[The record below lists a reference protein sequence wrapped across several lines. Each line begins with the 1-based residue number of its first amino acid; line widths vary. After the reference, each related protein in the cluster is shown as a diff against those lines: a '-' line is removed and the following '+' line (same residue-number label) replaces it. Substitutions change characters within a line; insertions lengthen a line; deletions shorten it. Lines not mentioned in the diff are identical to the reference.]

1 MHINSNTLFE
11 LNGEQINLADMVNQ
25 YQMAKKYCGDDWE
38 NCKPRLEEK
47 AYDSQ
52 FEKATDQ
59 YTNEPKQQPENKK
72 SLTSKNEVK
81 NILDGK
87 GEEKAK
93 NINNS
98 NRGNEY
104 DQSYEK
110 NVKVNIPKYAMSSS
124 SMPGSMGKSGDYY
137 GRVDPVNN
145 EIVLNE

>member
-1 MHINSNTLFE
+1 
-11 LNGEQINLADMVNQ
+11 MVNQ

-38 NCKPRLEEK
+38 NCKPKLEEK
-47 AYDSQ
+47 VYDSQ

-59 YTNEPKQQPENKK
+59 STNEPKPQSENKK

-87 GEEKAK
+87 GEEKTK

-98 NRGNEY
+98 NNLNRGNEY

-110 NVKVNIPKYAMSSS
+110 DIKVNIPKYAMSSS
-124 SMPGSMGKSGDYY
+124 SMPESMGKSRDYY